1 MFAVHT
7 MTISAI
13 VIVSL
18 IIFFAMPPPEQF
30 TAHYIAM
37 ALIQPLGDMFLY
49 GPGLH
54 FLASGRR
61 LLCIMLRVVRPI
73 FFYTIE
79 VTLYGMFEW
88 RHNVPT
94 IIALIFSN
102 LICSLWI
109 LFIASGKT
117 LLNVTNLE
125 ELPLPGLFAIFKPF
139 LPIIKNGV

>member
-7 MTISAI
+7 MTVSVV
-13 VIVSL
+13 VIAGL
-18 IIFFAMPPPEQF
+18 IIFVAMPPPEQF
-30 TAHYIAM
+30 SAHYIAM
-37 ALIQPLGDMFLY
+37 VLIQPFGDMFLY

-73 FFYTIE
+73 FFFTIE
-79 VTLYGMFEW
+79 VTLYGLFEW
-88 RHNVPT
+88 SRNIPT

-102 LICSLWI
+102 MLCSVWI

-125 ELPLPGLFAIFKPF
+125 ELPLPSLFAIFKPF
-139 LPIIKNGV
+139 IPIIKNGV